1 MAMPMAH
8 VESTR
13 ERRHLVKDAG
23 FPTTS
28 FVSVVAGFL
37 VALGA
42 IALIGAIVA
51 AVGSELGIST
61 DGVSTEEWR
70 QAGIGGAVAAAVVF
84 FLSFFFGGYTAGRMG
99 RRAGALHGGLV
110 FVLALVAFAVV
121 VALAAIFGDADSAR
135 DALQD
140 EGIPTDANTWSDIGI
155 GAGIATLLAMLVG
168 SVLGGALGE
177 RWHGKLLSAYA
188 DRHEPAN
195 VRRTRDDDTHV
206 VRDDGSTVDLT
217 DDHDRDTLS
226 LEEQRELERRR

>member
-1 MAMPMAH
+1 MAH

-13 ERRHLVKDAG
+13 ERRHLVRDAG

-28 FVSVVAGFL
+28 VVSVVAGFL

-70 QAGIGGAVAAAVVF
+70 QAGVGGAVAAAVVF

-110 FVLALVAFAVV
+110 FLLALVAFSVV

-135 DALQD
+135 DVLQD
-140 EGIPTDANTWSDIGI
+140 EGIPTDSNTWSDIGI
-155 GAGIATLLAMLVG
+155 GAGIATLVAMLAG
-168 SVLGGALGE
+168 ALLGGVKGE
-177 RWHGKLLSAYA
+177 HWHGKLMTAYA
-188 DRHEPAN
+188 DHQDPAST
-195 VRRTRDDDTHV
+195 RRTRDDDTHV
-206 VRDDGSTVDLT
+206 TRDDGSTVDLR
-217 DDHDRDTLS
+217 DDEERRNLS
-226 LEEQRELERRR
+226 VEEERELSRRR